1 MQKKLY
7 RSRTDRKIAGVCGGM
22 AEYFNIDS
30 TIIRLVW
37 VLLIIFLGTGL
48 LAYIIA
54 VIVIPDAPLNSQN
67 NPYTNYNNP
76 FNQGPVNNPY
86 NPPQNPPQDPYGQDP
101 NGTPD

>member
-76 FNQGPVNNPY
+76 SIRVL
-86 NPPQNPPQDPYGQDP
+86 
-101 NGTPD
+101 